1 MDSPRQVH
9 CHYSVATDMIYLEVG
24 AVLLR
29 FQGRGVVPKTG
40 MGTLGAVGFSGM
52 KPKLLT

>member
-24 AVLLR
+24 AVLLL